1 MKKIFLNIMMC
12 VLFVSITVATKG
24 QKDSSGVYMSAV
36 DFTNKKLTYGINCK
50 TENHKI
56 NLNIFFNRDY
66 ITVIHEGNKYNISKD
81 SVFGFK
87 TCNGSSYRIADK
99 IDYTILNADDNL
111 LLYEFIPMS
120 APKNPQPPVHKFS
133 KGADGPM
140 LDLTIENVKNIY
152 PDNHLFH
159 DEIENTFRSNS
170 SLLSYNRYHKQYKLV
185 RLFIKYTNGN

>member
-56 NLNIFFNRDY
+56 KLNIFFNRDY

>member
-56 NLNIFFNRDY
+56 KLNNFFNRDY

-170 SLLSYNRYHKQYKLV
+170 SLLSYDRYHKQYKLV

>member
-1 MKKIFLNIMMC
+1 MMC

-56 NLNIFFNRDY
+56 KLNIFFNRDY

-133 KGADGPM
+133 NGADDPM

-159 DEIENTFRSNS
+159 DEIENIFRSNS
-170 SLLSYNRYHKQYKLV
+170 SLLSYDRYHKQYKLV

>member
-12 VLFVSITVATKG
+12 VLFVTITVATKG
-24 QKDSSGVYMSAV
+24 QKDSSGVYMTAV

-56 NLNIFFNRDY
+56 KLNNFFNRDY

-120 APKNPQPPVHKFS
+120 APKNPQQPVHKFS
-133 KGADGPM
+133 NGADGPM

-159 DEIENTFRSNS
+159 DEIENIFRSNS
-170 SLLSYNRYHKQYKLV
+170 SLLSYDRYHKQYKLV

>member
-24 QKDSSGVYMSAV
+24 QKDSSGVYMTAA

-50 TENHKI
+50 TEKHKI
-56 NLNIFFNRDY
+56 KLNSFFNRDY
-66 ITVIHEGNKYNISKD
+66 ITVIHERIKYNISKD
-81 SVFGFK
+81 SVFGFN
-87 TCNGSSYRIADK
+87 TCSSSSYRIADK

-111 LLYEFIPMS
+111 LLYEFIPLS

-140 LDLTIENVKNIY
+140 LDLTLENVKNIL
-152 PDNHLFH
+152 PDNHQFH
-159 DEIENTFRSNS
+159 DEVENTFRSNNN
-170 SLLSYNRYHKQYKLV
+170 LLSYDRYHKQYKLV
-185 RLFIKYTNGN
+185 RLFNKYITSN

>member
-56 NLNIFFNRDY
+56 KLNIFFNRDY

-159 DEIENTFRSNS
+159 DEIENIFRSNS
-170 SLLSYNRYHKQYKLV
+170 SLLSYDRYHKQYKLV

>member
-56 NLNIFFNRDY
+56 KLNIFFNRDY

-170 SLLSYNRYHKQYKLV
+170 SLLSYDRYHKQYKLV

>member
-56 NLNIFFNRDY
+56 KLNNFFNRDY

-152 PDNHLFH
+152 PDNNLFH

-170 SLLSYNRYHKQYKLV
+170 SLLSYDRYHKQYKLV
-185 RLFIKYTNGN
+185 RIFIKYTNGN

>member
-24 QKDSSGVYMSAV
+24 QKDSSGVYMTAV

-56 NLNIFFNRDY
+56 KLNNFFNRDY

-170 SLLSYNRYHKQYKLV
+170 SLLSYDRYHKQYKLV

>member
-12 VLFVSITVATKG
+12 VLFVTITVATKG
-24 QKDSSGVYMSAV
+24 QKDSSGVYMTAV

-56 NLNIFFNRDY
+56 KLNNFFNRDY

-133 KGADGPM
+133 NGADGPM

-152 PDNHLFH
+152 PDYHLFH
-159 DEIENTFRSNS
+159 DEIENIFRSNS
-170 SLLSYNRYHKQYKLV
+170 SLLSYDRYHKQYKLV

>member
-12 VLFVSITVATKG
+12 VFFVSITVATKG

-56 NLNIFFNRDY
+56 KLNIFFNRDY

>member
-1 MKKIFLNIMMC
+1 MC
-12 VLFVSITVATKG
+12 VLFVTITVATKG
-24 QKDSSGVYMSAV
+24 QKDSSGVYMTAV

-56 NLNIFFNRDY
+56 KLNNFFNRDY

-133 KGADGPM
+133 NGADGPM

-152 PDNHLFH
+152 PDYHLFH
-159 DEIENTFRSNS
+159 DEIENIFRSNS
-170 SLLSYNRYHKQYKLV
+170 SLLSYDRYHKQYKLV

>member
-24 QKDSSGVYMSAV
+24 QEDSSGVYMSAV

-56 NLNIFFNRDY
+56 KLNIFFNRDY

>member
-1 MKKIFLNIMMC
+1 MLASQ
-12 VLFVSITVATKG
+12 LQQKG

-56 NLNIFFNRDY
+56 KLNIFFNRDY

-133 KGADGPM
+133 KGADA
-140 LDLTIENVKNIY
+140 LCLI
-152 PDNHLFH
+152 
-159 DEIENTFRSNS
+159 
-170 SLLSYNRYHKQYKLV
+170 
-185 RLFIKYTNGN
+185 

>member
-56 NLNIFFNRDY
+56 KLNIFFNRDY

-152 PDNHLFH
+152 PDNNLFH

-170 SLLSYNRYHKQYKLV
+170 SLLSYDRYHKQYKLV
-185 RLFIKYTNGN
+185 RIFIKYTNGN

>member
-12 VLFVSITVATKG
+12 VLFVTITVATKG
-24 QKDSSGVYMSAV
+24 QKDSSGVYMTAV

-56 NLNIFFNRDY
+56 KLNNFFNRDY

-133 KGADGPM
+133 NGADGPM

-159 DEIENTFRSNS
+159 DEIENIFRSNS
-170 SLLSYNRYHKQYKLV
+170 SLLSYDRYHKQYKLV

>member
-56 NLNIFFNRDY
+56 KLNIFFNRDY

-152 PDNHLFH
+152 PDNNLFH

>member
-12 VLFVSITVATKG
+12 VLFVTITVATKG
-24 QKDSSGVYMSAV
+24 QKDSSGVYMTAV

-56 NLNIFFNRDY
+56 KLNNFFNRDY

-159 DEIENTFRSNS
+159 DEIENIFRSNS
-170 SLLSYNRYHKQYKLV
+170 SLLSYDRYHKQYKLV

>member
-24 QKDSSGVYMSAV
+24 QKDSSGIYMSAV

-56 NLNIFFNRDY
+56 KLNIFFNRDY

-170 SLLSYNRYHKQYKLV
+170 SLLSYDRYHKQYKLV

>member
-56 NLNIFFNRDY
+56 KLNIFFNRDY

-170 SLLSYNRYHKQYKLV
+170 NLLSYDRYHKQYKLV